1 MWHVIKYLIS
11 VFLFATLRLI
21 IVLLQKK
28 GGDAPPA
35 DLEAASLEELHQ
47 KILTLEKEKNKEE
60 EYRNYMQ
67 LERVLGL
74 LRSLTVQ
81 CALSSLH
88 PMARPAG

>member
-1 MWHVIKYLIS
+1 MFDSW
-11 VFLFATLRLI
+11 R
-21 IVLLQKK
+21 LLQKK

-67 LERVLGL
+67 LERVR
-74 LRSLTVQ
+74 RSL
-81 CALSSLH
+81 C
-88 PMARPAG
+88 